1 MIDWQLV
8 IWASVS
14 LFFSAFFSGIEI
26 AFVPSNKLQIELE
39 SSGGNFNGKILF
51 SYLNNPSSFISTTL
65 IGNTIALVV
74 FGTLTTTIMNP
85 FFQPYQHILGSLGT
99 LLIQTLLTT
108 IVVLITAEFLPKS
121 IALLN
126 PNRMLRSFAIPFKLI
141 SIILW
146 LPVSIVNFLSKKII
160 TKILKAD
167 YSEEKPVYSFTD
179 LNEFLKK
186 LSSPEDDDDTIADVD
201 TKIFNNA
208 LEFKSVK
215 VRECLIPR
223 TDLVAIDIEDGMT
236 ELKKA
241 FIESGHSKVLVYKES
256 IDDIIGYCHS
266 SSLFKKP
273 KNIEDIL
280 SDILIVPETKLANE
294 LMVEFI
300 EKGRSISLVVD
311 EFGGTSGIVSIEDV
325 IEEIFGEI
333 QDEHDNEDLDEQK
346 IDDNHFLFTGRHE
359 IDYLNDT
366 YTLDIPE
373 GDYDTLGGFILSNSG
388 DIPNVN
394 DIINIPPYRFT
405 INSMEGIRIGKLS
418 LKYFKEE

>member
-1 MIDWQLV
+1 MIDIDLL
-8 IWASVS
+8 IWAGVS

-26 AFVPSNKLQIELE
+26 AFVTSNKLQIELE
-39 SSGGNFNGKILF
+39 STSGKFNNRLLF
-51 SYLNNPSSFISTTL
+51 SYLRHPSSFITTTL

-74 FGTLTTTIMNP
+74 FGMLTSTIM
-85 FFQPYQHILGSLGT
+85 QPIFLPYESIIGDLGI
-99 LLIQTLLTT
+99 LLIQTFATT
-108 IVVLITAEFLPKS
+108 IIVLLTAEFLPKS
-121 IALLN
+121 ISLLN
-126 PNRMLRSFAIPFKLI
+126 PNRMLRTFAIPFKLI

-146 LPVSIVNFLSKKII
+146 IPVVIVTFLSKKII
-160 TKILKAD
+160 TKVFKAE

-186 LSSPEDDDDTIADVD
+186 LSRPEDDDDAVADVD

-223 TDLVAIDIEDGMT
+223 TDLVAIDIEDGIS

-241 FIESGHSKVLVYKES
+241 FIDSGHSKVLIYKES
-256 IDDIIGYCHS
+256 IDEIIGYCHS

-273 KNIEDIL
+273 KEVQDIL

-300 EKGRSISLVVD
+300 EGRRSIALVVD

-325 IEEIFGEI
+325 IEKIFGEI

-346 IDDNHFLFTGRHE
+346 IDENNYLFTGRHE
-359 IDYLNDT
+359 VDYLNET
-366 YTLDIPE
+366 YNLSIPE
-373 GDYDTLGGFILSNSG
+373 GDYDTLGGFILSNTG
-388 DIPNVN
+388 DIPSVN
-394 DIINIPPYRFT
+394 DIIDIPPFSFT
-405 INSMEGIRIGKLS
+405 VKSMEGTRIGKLT
-418 LKYFKEE
+418 LKYFKED